1 MHRYLWLVAA
11 LIVGCGHHSTHG
23 VPTDG
28 GADVTLYGAAFPEQ
42 VPLAALT
49 KSGATDGQV
58 ATWSATAATWLPHAG
73 GGGGSSVSCD
83 GGELVVGADGGY
95 ACTFQM
101 LMGAGGSP
109 IIVNNGAVAY
119 MPGGLSALN
128 GAFSYTLTT
137 TTTTTTPSTALSLP
151 LSSFSNSGG
160 NITAI
165 VTGKVPSSATA
176 VTQTWVGLVTDNG
189 GTCAVMTTGGTFA
202 ATTTGSTGTVAATPV
217 SVALSSCSIVATVTG
232 TSATTWHWSMVVQYA
247 MAGP

>member
-1 MHRYLWLVAA
+1 MTRLRLFLFFAVMS
-11 LIVGCGHHSTHG
+11 LLGCDKHAPGPIGGPAKLPIGDLSTYQGVDGG
-23 VPTDG
+23 VPTIQ
-28 GADVTLYGAAFPEQ
+28 GAAINW
-42 VPLAALT
+42 VKTA
-49 KSGATDGQV
+49 SG
-58 ATWSATAATWLPHAG
+58 SI
-73 GGGGSSVSCD
+73 VSCD
-83 GGELVVGADGGY
+83 GGELVMGADGGY
-95 ACTFQM
+95 ACTSQL

-137 TTTTTTPSTALSLP
+137 TTTNTTPSTALSLP

-165 VTGKVPSSATA
+165 VTGKVPSSATS